1 MLVQTHLCNKCLILV
16 HMCSL
21 FTVVKHWIS
30 TSVFHIAFLIIYHK
44 ICKYIIIYVTV
55 GSRITLITVPSVVL
69 TVPLSILLPRSV
81 LVRARKK
88 ATGFRVDAFTGSS
101 KVKASEFYRIIDDLD
116 IMAMVQNLT
125 KKNYSILEY
134 NYYD

>member
-1 MLVQTHLCNKCLILV
+1 MSNSSTY
-16 HMCSL
+16 MCSL

-44 ICKYIIIYVTV
+44 ICKYMYVTV
-55 GSRITLITVPSVVL
+55 GSRITLIDYSSISCIDSATQHPPSQKC
-69 TVPLSILLPRSV
+69 TGTS
-81 LVRARKK
+81 KEK

-125 KKNYSILEY
+125 KKNYSI
-134 NYYD
+134 

>member
-1 MLVQTHLCNKCLILV
+1 MSNSSTYN
-16 HMCSL
+16 MCSL

-44 ICKYIIIYVTV
+44 ICKYMYVTV

-81 LVRARKK
+81 LVRARKT

-125 KKNYSILEY
+125 KKNYSIIEY
-134 NYYD
+134 IMINK

>member
-1 MLVQTHLCNKCLILV
+1 MVSYASTNTSLQYMSNSSTY
-16 HMCSL
+16 MCGL

-44 ICKYIIIYVTV
+44 ICKYMYYVTV

-101 KVKASEFYRIIDDLD
+101 KVKASEFYCIIDDLD

-125 KKNYSILEY
+125 KKITAL
-134 NYYD
+134 